1 MILTRC
7 IRCVMP
13 ISRPSTHF
21 HETGECSACAAH
33 DRRAEIDWDA
43 RKSDLLRILE
53 SAKYN
58 NDGFNILVPSS
69 GGKDSTYQVLTLIE
83 LGARP
88 LVVTATTC
96 TLTSVG
102 RANIDNLAR
111 HATTIE
117 VTPNRT
123 VRSVLNRLSLEL
135 TGDLSLPEHFSVF
148 ATPFRVAAQ
157 MGLSLC
163 CYGENSQAAY
173 GGPLGSQEA
182 MQKTR
187 EWIYE
192 FGGFLGM
199 RPSDFVGQCGIT
211 ERDMADYSL
220 PGEEAMSG
228 INAIFLGQY
237 IPWDSHRN
245 ARVAVAGGMRTWR
258 PYIHSW
264 WDFENLDN
272 AQTGIHD
279 FFKFLKFG
287 FGRVCDQVSVDVR
300 YGLISREE
308 AYEQVRHHDGKFPY
322 EYMGVPY
329 ERVLD
334 NLGISVDAFR
344 KLVREY
350 TNTSLFGR
358 ISDDGLSLTLKEFC

>member
-1 MILTRC
+1 MLTRC
-7 IRCVMP
+7 TRCPMP
-13 ISRPSTHF
+13 VTRPSTHF

-33 DRRAEIDWDA
+33 DRRAEIDWA
-43 RKSDLLRILE
+43 SRKSDLLRILE
-53 SAKYN
+53 SAKHN
-58 NDGFNILVPSS
+58 IDGFNVVVPSS

-96 TLTSVG
+96 MLTSVG

-135 TGDLSLPEHFSVF
+135 TGDLSIPEHFSIF
-148 ATPFRVAAQ
+148 ATPFKIAAQ
-157 MGLSLC
+157 MGIPLC
-163 CYGENSQAAY
+163 VYGENSQAAY

-182 MQKTR
+182 MSKTR
-187 EWIYE
+187 QWVFE
-192 FGGFLGM
+192 FGGFLGL
-199 RPSDFVGQCGIT
+199 RPFDFVDQCGIT
-211 ERDMADYSL
+211 ARDMADYML
-220 PGEEAMSG
+220 PSDQAMDG
-228 INAIFLGQY
+228 INAMFLGQY

-245 ARVAVAGGMRTWR
+245 AQVAVAGGMQVRLPT
-258 PYIHSW
+258 IHSW
-264 WDFENLDN
+264 WNFENLDN
-272 AQTGIHD
+272 AQTGLHD
-279 FFKFLKFG
+279 FFKYLKFG

-300 YGLISREE
+300 YGMLSREE
-308 AYEQVRHHDGKFPY
+308 ALEQIKQHDGQFPY

-329 ERVLD
+329 EEVLD
-334 NLGISVDAFR
+334 KIGISVDAFR
-344 KLVREY
+344 RIVKEY

-358 ISDDGLSLTLKEFC
+358 ISDDGFSLTLKEFC